1 MTKERVIA
9 GKLRG
14 VTTLV
19 IVSAAVAYSLFVE
32 QFFLGMV
39 AAGIILFGRYYM
51 SDLGTGIVFLGR
63 YYMSE
68 QTYESDY
75 TAPEPDTETTTSAD
89 SNYSLVYG
97 PIGTVQAAIPDGLED
112 YTAEWVLYA
121 TGRRFATVEME
132 ITSEPPSHIESL
144 RNIAETLGYGK
155 EVVPGNHYA
164 EPPEKVLS
172 EVKRQVRK
180 DIDAGKVMTE
190 SKETRVSSSE
200 EDSAKIGFCELEADE
215 EEGGFRYSVSY
226 DSRYFDWEADSEI
239 DDAPVSG

>member
-68 QTYESDY
+68 QTYENDY

-121 TGRRFATVEME
+121 TDRRFATVETE
-132 ITSEPPSHIESL
+132 RASEPPSHIKSL
-144 RNIAETLGYGK
+144 RDIADTLGYGK
-155 EVVPGNHYA
+155 EVLPGNYA
-164 EPPEKVLS
+164 EPPEEVLH
-172 EVKRQVRK
+172 EVRRQVRK
-180 DIDAGKVMTE
+180 DIDSGKVRTDE
-190 SKETRVSSSE
+190 SHSPLSE
-200 EDSAKIGFCELEADE
+200 DTKIRIGICDVEADE

-226 DSRYFDWEADSEI
+226 DSRYFDWEADSTVET
-239 DDAPVSG
+239 DGFSVSG

>member
-1 MTKERVIA
+1 MTKEKVFVSL
-9 GKLRG
+9 GG
-14 VTTLV
+14 VTALV
-19 IVSAAVAYSLFVE
+19 IISAVVAYSLSV
-32 QFFLGMV
+32 
-39 AAGIILFGRYYM
+39 GRP
-51 SDLGTGIVFLGR
+51 LLGIVGGGTILLSYIFG
-63 YYMSE
+63 
-68 QTYESDY
+68 QTEENDPA
-75 TAPEPDTETTTSAD
+75 APEPDTETTTSAD
-89 SNYSLVYG
+89 SNASLVYG

-121 TGRRFATVEME
+121 TGRRFATVETE
-132 ITSEPPSHIESL
+132 LASDPPSHIESL

-155 EVVPGNHYA
+155 EVLPGNHYA
-164 EPPEKVLS
+164 EPPEKVLR

-200 EDSAKIGFCELEADE
+200 EDSAKIGFCEVEADE

>member
-1 MTKERVIA
+1 MTSEKVIS

-19 IVSAAVAYSLFVE
+19 MISAVVAYSLSVGRPL
-32 QFFLGMV
+32 LGVVGGGM
-39 AAGIILFGRYYM
+39 ILLSYIFG
-51 SDLGTGIVFLGR
+51 
-63 YYMSE
+63 
-68 QTYESDY
+68 QTEENDPA
-75 TAPEPDTETTTSAD
+75 APEPDTETTTSAD

-121 TGRRFATVEME
+121 TDRRFSTVEMKLA
-132 ITSEPPSHIESL
+132 SDPPSHIEGL

-164 EPPEKVLS
+164 EPPEEVLS

-226 DSRYFDWEADSEI
+226 DSRYFDWEADSTVET
-239 DDAPVSG
+239 DGFSVSG

>member
-1 MTKERVIA
+1 MTSEKVIA

-19 IVSAAVAYSLFVE
+19 MISAVVAYSIFVE
-32 QFFLGMV
+32 QFFLGIV
-39 AAGIILFGRYYM
+39 LAGILLLGRYYM
-51 SDLGTGIVFLGR
+51 SDLGAGIILLGR
-63 YYMSE
+63 YYISG
-68 QTYESDY
+68 QTYENDY
-75 TAPEPDTETTTSAD
+75 TAPEPDTDNTTSTD

-97 PIGTVQAAIPDGLED
+97 PIGTVRAAIPEGMGNHA
-112 YTAEWVLYA
+112 AEYILYA
-121 TGRRFATVEME
+121 TDRRFSTVEME
-132 ITSEPPSHIESL
+132 LASEPPSHIESL

-190 SKETRVSSSE
+190 PNGTRVSSSE
-200 EDSAKIGFCELEADE
+200 DDSAKIGFCDLEADE

-226 DSRYFDWEADSEI
+226 DSRYFDWEADSET
-239 DDAPVSG
+239 DDTYISG